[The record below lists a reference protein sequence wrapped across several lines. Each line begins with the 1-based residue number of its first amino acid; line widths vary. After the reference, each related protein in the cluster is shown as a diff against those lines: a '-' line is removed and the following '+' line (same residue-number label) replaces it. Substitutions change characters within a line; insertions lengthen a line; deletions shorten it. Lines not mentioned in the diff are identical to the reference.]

1 MSEMLQ
7 GFLACI
13 GAAFFFASTLAAMKS
28 IFRRSEYPG
37 DRDDACGAP
46 EGDQIHFQMTGDKD
60 AGAAKPTR
68 LAKPS

>member
-7 GFLACI
+7 GFLACT
-13 GAAFFFASTLAAMKS
+13 GAALFFAGTLAAMKS
-28 IFRRSEYPG
+28 VFWRSEYPG

-46 EGDQIHFQMTGDKD
+46 EGDQIHFRMTKDKD

-68 LAKPS
+68 SAKPS